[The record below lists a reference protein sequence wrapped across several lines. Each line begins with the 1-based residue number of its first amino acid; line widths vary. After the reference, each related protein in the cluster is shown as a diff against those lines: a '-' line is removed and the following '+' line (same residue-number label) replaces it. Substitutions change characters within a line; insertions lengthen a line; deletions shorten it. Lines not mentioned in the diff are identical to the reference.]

1 MQDGFEIDDSLLAPL
16 FGEIFVVKER
26 DFSIEY
32 NPMGE
37 GKQKLLM
44 LVNDKSTEF
53 LEAEEL
59 KLLQTI
65 VEKGLRRTMN
75 DVWVVNFDRFPDK
88 NLAPILRHFEP
99 SHIIVWGLDT
109 WMGAQVCNVQ
119 VHKSTLFDGVEIL
132 QALPLS
138 QYISEPAQ
146 KPKLW
151 SAMQKLFFN

>member
-1 MQDGFEIDDSLLAPL
+1 MQDGFEIDDSFLAPL

-37 GKQKLLM
+37 GRQKILM
-44 LVNDKSTEF
+44 VVNSKTTEF

-59 KLLQTI
+59 QLLQTI
-65 VEKGLRRTMN
+65 IEKGLRKTMQ
-75 DVWVVNFDRFPDK
+75 DVWVVNYERFPDK
-88 NLAPILRHFEP
+88 NLAPMLRHFEP
-99 SHIIVWGLDT
+99 SHIIVWGLET
-109 WMGAQVCNVQ
+109 WLGAQGCNVQ
-119 VHKSTLFDGVEIL
+119 THKSSLFEGVEIL

-138 QYISEPAQ
+138 QYLAEPTH

-151 SAMQKLFFN
+151 VAMQKLFFN

>member
-1 MQDGFEIDDSLLAPL
+1 MQDGFEIDDTFLAPL

-44 LVNDKSTEF
+44 LVNSKTSEF
-53 LEAEEL
+53 LEDGEY

-65 VEKGLRRTMN
+65 VEKGLRRNME
-75 DVWVVNFDRFPDK
+75 DVWVVNFERFPDK
-88 NLAPILRHFEP
+88 NLAKILSHFQP
-99 SHIIVWGLDT
+99 QYMIVWGLDT
-109 WMGAQVCNVQ
+109 FMGSQGCNVS
-119 VHKSTLFDGVEIL
+119 VHRSVLFDGVEIL
-132 QALPLS
+132 QALPLN
-138 QYISEPAQ
+138 QYITEPAQ
-146 KPKLW
+146 KVKLW